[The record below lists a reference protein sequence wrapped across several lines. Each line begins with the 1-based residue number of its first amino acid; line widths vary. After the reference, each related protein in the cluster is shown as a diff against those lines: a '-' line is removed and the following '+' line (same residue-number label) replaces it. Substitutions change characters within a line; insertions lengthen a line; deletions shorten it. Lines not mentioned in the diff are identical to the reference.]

1 MYYKKF
7 NIRWSDI
14 DANGHLSHSS
24 YHELT
29 AHIRICLINDIFN
42 LSKLIK
48 KNIGSILFYEEIY
61 YFNEFLPMED
71 IYLTLETAGL
81 SENGKFFKFYHNFY
95 KKNGIHSA
103 YSKVFGSWIDLKK
116 RKLIVPPK
124 IILKLIKK
132 NTYSKDFK
140 ILTKEDTRV
149 KGVKPKNIQFNFE

>member
-1 MYYKKF
+1 MYYKNF

-14 DANGHLSHSS
+14 DANGHLAHSS

-29 AHIRICLINDIFN
+29 ADIRISLMNESYDVY
-42 LSKLIK
+42 KLIK

-61 YFNEFLPMED
+61 YFNEFLPIET

-81 SENGKFFKFYHNFY
+81 SYDGKFFKFYHNFY
-95 KKNGIHSA
+95 KKNGVHSA
-103 YSKVFGSWIDLKK
+103 SSKVIGSWMDLKK
-116 RKLIVPPK
+116 RKIIVPPK
-124 IILKLIKK
+124 DILKLIKK

-149 KGVKPKNIQFNFE
+149 KGIKPKNIEFKFE